1 MNLGVGVGVNLGVR
15 VRMPGARAMQAWMA
29 ACTHRQVR
37 WHRPKRSHRSL
48 PTPPT
53 CSCGRCSCPGVCY
66 CTDIPPDASYS
77 CTKQAAW
84 GKVREAV
91 GSFGSRQPEGSTGVY
106 QCAVT
111 WSTGVYR

>member
-15 VRMPGARAMQAWMA
+15 VRMPGARAMQVWMPGQMA
-29 ACTHRQVR
+29 L
-37 WHRPKRSHRSL
+37 PKTFPSI
-48 PTPPT
+48 PPPPT